1 MSELLEPIALL
12 AAQFSR
18 LPGIGSKSAQRL
30 AFHII
35 DLPEE
40 EVASF
45 AAAMTEAKARIHYC
59 SICGNFTES
68 DICEI
73 CADRQRTSEVLCVV
87 RDPRD
92 IMAMERTRD
101 YRGRY
106 HVLHGILSPM
116 DGVGPQD
123 IRIQEL
129 LDRLKPEQVHEVIL
143 ATNPDIEGEATASY
157 ISRLLKPLGV
167 KVTRIA
173 HGVPIGGNLEYI
185 DEVTLSKALQGRREM

>member
-129 LDRLKPEQVHEVIL
+129 LDRIKPEQVHEIIL

>member
-129 LDRLKPEQVHEVIL
+129 LDRIKPEQVHEVIL
-143 ATNPDIEGEATASY
+143 GHQSGP
-157 ISRLLKPLGV
+157 
-167 KVTRIA
+167 
-173 HGVPIGGNLEYI
+173 
-185 DEVTLSKALQGRREM
+185 